1 MRQLPREHWSYPLIA
16 LLAGAVM
23 LARCVHVSRVYS
35 NTVDEPYHIG
45 SAMVLWESKKLVV
58 GAQHP
63 PLVRWVIA
71 LPLVMQGVQYP
82 EARDEYV
89 VVEYPGF
96 GIGQQ
101 ILFSGQLPYWRM
113 LMAARHALL
122 IFPVIAL
129 FFVYRLGR
137 YLSNPLVA
145 MLATVFFSF
154 DPAFLAHSSLVG
166 TDVAGCAGFVA
177 GLYYGI
183 RWIAKPQAARGA
195 VFGLVIGLVIASK
208 FSCLLLIPILLFI
221 ALMRR
226 RRLPRI
232 GSIALACAV
241 AFVVVWATYGF
252 QINQMRQQALFDE
265 ADPAWVR
272 LPAFVREMPIPMPSF
287 WLGQYFLATRASQG
301 HATYLN
307 GKVSYDGWWMYFP
320 EALTVKETIGFSLA
334 LLVGV
339 AILIRSPRSLRVW
352 LLLVPTV
359 IYLAI
364 SMVSRYQLGI
374 RHLLPV
380 LPLMYLF
387 IAMQFLLVRREAAL
401 IFVILLAMIE
411 TAAIHP
417 DYLAFFN
424 VASGGS
430 IQGDRYLIDSNLDWG
445 QDMARLANWL
455 RSYDVQGRPYSIR
468 CAYAT
473 EPLLKELGLDP
484 AALNGKPRG
493 LFAISK
499 NVLHRLEL
507 ADHGK
512 GSVTLGEDYSW
523 VSRYPLV
530 KRIGYS
536 IDVYDLDAKDSPA
549 K

>member
-1 MRQLPREHWSYPLIA
+1 
-16 LLAGAVM
+16 M
-23 LARCVHVSRVYS
+23 L
-35 NTVDEPYHIG
+35 T
-45 SAMVLWESKKLVV
+45 
-58 GAQHP
+58 
-63 PLVRWVIA
+63 
-71 LPLVMQGVQYP
+71 
-82 EARDEYV
+82 
-89 VVEYPGF
+89 
-96 GIGQQ
+96 
-101 ILFSGQLPYWRM
+101 
-113 LMAARHALL
+113 AARHALL
-122 IFPVIAL
+122 IFPAIAL
-129 FFVYRLGR
+129 FYVYRLGR
-137 YLSNPLVA
+137 YLCNPLVG

-154 DPAFLAHSSLVG
+154 DPTFIAHASLVG

-183 RWIAKPQAARGA
+183 LWIAKPQAARGA
-195 VFGLVIGLVIASK
+195 VFGLVIGLAIACK

-226 RRLPRI
+226 RRLPRLR
-232 GSIALACAV
+232 SIALACAI
-241 AFVVVWATYGF
+241 AFIVIWSTYGF
-252 QINQMRQQALFDE
+252 QINQMRQQALFE
-265 ADPAWVR
+265 ESDPTWVR
-272 LPAFVREMPIPMPSF
+272 LPAIVREMPIPMPSF

-307 GKVSYDGWWMYFP
+307 GNVSYDGWRMYFP
-320 EALTVKETIGFSLA
+320 EALVVKEPIGFLLA

-339 AILIRSPRSLRVW
+339 GILIRSPRSLRAWV
-352 LLLVPTV
+352 LLIPTL
-359 IYLAI
+359 IYFAI
-364 SMVSRYQLGI
+364 SMLSKYQLGI

-387 IAMQFLLVRREAAL
+387 AAMQFLRVRREAAL
-401 IFVILLAMIE
+401 VFVMLLAMIE

-430 IQGDRYLIDSNLDWG
+430 IRGDRYLIDSNLDWG
-445 QDMARLANWL
+445 QDLERLANWL
-455 RSYDVQGRPYSIR
+455 RSYEVQDRPYSIR

-473 EPLLKELGLDP
+473 EPLLRELGLNP
-484 AALNGKPRG
+484 AALSGKPHG

-512 GSVTLGEDYSW
+512 GSVMLGEDYSW

>member
-1 MRQLPREHWSYPLIA
+1 
-16 LLAGAVM
+16 M
-23 LARCVHVSRVYS
+23 LARCVHVSRVYA

-45 SAMVLWESKKLVV
+45 SAMVLWESKRLVV

-63 PLVRWVIA
+63 PLVRWVVGAA
-71 LPLVMQGVQYP
+71 LAAQGVQYP
-82 EARDEYV
+82 EAKDEYV
-89 VVEYPGF
+89 IVEYPGF

-101 ILFSGQLPYWRM
+101 ILFSGQLPYWRIVTT
-113 LMAARHALL
+113 ARHAVL
-122 IFPVIAL
+122 IFPAIAL
-129 FFVYRLGR
+129 FYVYRLGR
-137 YLSNPLVA
+137 YLFNPLVA

-154 DPAFLAHSSLVG
+154 DPTLIAHSSLVG

-177 GLYYGI
+177 ALYYGI

-195 VFGLVIGLVIASK
+195 VFGLVLGLAIASK

-226 RRLPRI
+226 RRLPRLR
-232 GSIALACAV
+232 SIALVCAI
-241 AFVVVWATYGF
+241 AFVAVWGTYGF
-252 QINQMRQQALFDE
+252 QINQMRQQALFE
-265 ADPAWVR
+265 ESDPAWVR
-272 LPAFVREMPIPMPSF
+272 LPAIVREMPIPMPSF

-307 GKVSYDGWWMYFP
+307 GQVSYDGWRMYFP
-320 EALTVKETIGFSLA
+320 EALAVKEPIGFLLALIVAIA
-334 LLVGV
+334 LLV
-339 AILIRSPRSLRVW
+339 RRPRLLRAW
-352 LLLVPTV
+352 LLLIPIV

-364 SMVSRYQLGI
+364 SMISKYQLGI
-374 RHLLPV
+374 RHLLPI

-387 IAMQFLLVRREAAL
+387 AAMQFMRVRREAAL
-401 IFVILLAMIE
+401 LFVMLLAMIE

-417 DYLAFFN
+417 DYLAFFI

-430 IQGDRYLIDSNLDWG
+430 IRGDRLLIDSNLDWG
-445 QDMARLANWL
+445 QDMGRLANYL
-455 RSYDVQGRPYSIR
+455 RSYEVQGRPYSIR

-473 EPLLKELGLDP
+473 APLLKELDLDP
-484 AALNGKPRG
+484 AALSGKPHG

-507 ADHGK
+507 AEHGS
-512 GSVTLGEDYSW
+512 GGMTLGEDYSW

-536 IDVYDLDAKDSPA
+536 IDVYDLDAKDSPP